1 MTNLALGVKTSSL
14 NERDAVRRALIAGER
29 SGEPQ
34 SFDFAEFTRRK
45 LAQHAVRV
53 PNAETRAAME
63 ESRAMMAAR
72 QPRFASAQALFD
84 DLEKP
89 A

>member
-1 MTNLALGVKTSSL
+1 LTNLALGVKTSSL
-14 NERDAVRRALIAGER
+14 NERDAVRHALIAGER

-34 SFDFAEFTRRK
+34 PFDFAEFTRRK

>member
-1 MTNLALGVKTSSL
+1 MSVKPSLGKRHTQLEAARSK
-14 NERDAVRRALIAGER
+14 RARHAG
-29 SGEPQ
+29 
-34 SFDFAEFTRRK
+34 
-45 LAQHAVRV
+45 RV

-84 DLEKP
+84 DLEK
-89 A
+89 AGKQ